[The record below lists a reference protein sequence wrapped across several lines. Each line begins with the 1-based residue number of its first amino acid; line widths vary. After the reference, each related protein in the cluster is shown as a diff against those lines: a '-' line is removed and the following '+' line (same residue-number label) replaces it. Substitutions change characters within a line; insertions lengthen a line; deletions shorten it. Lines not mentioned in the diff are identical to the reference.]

1 MMAKEIFMPKLS
13 STMSVGT
20 LIQWFKE
27 EGDSVEIGE
36 PLFEILTDKIEIE
49 VEAYEEGILLKKYF
63 KQDDEVPVNQIIGYI
78 GEADEQVPD
87 SSPGQSASEHDE
99 SDEEI
104 KQSQPAAAE
113 QSSTPEEKVRA
124 TPAARRIA
132 KENDL
137 NLSIIQGSGPNGR
150 IQQQDLLDYLNSD
163 AEKVKITPLAQKIA
177 KEQEIDISTLKGTG
191 SNGKITKQDIIPSSA
206 ESQTAMT
213 SARRKMSGIR
223 KVISKRMLH
232 SVQSVPHVT
241 LTSEIDMTNIKE
253 LRQSLLPII
262 EKQTDLRITYTDILV
277 KAVGSAMTRHPQI
290 NISIDGDEII
300 QHSSVNIG
308 VAVAIEDGLIVPVIH
323 DAAHKGLAEIVK
335 QSKQLGKLARSNQL
349 TSENL
354 TGATFTISNLGMYA
368 IDAFTPIINLPEIAI
383 LGVGRIQEKPVVVN
397 GSIEVRSMMAVS
409 LSFDHRAIDGAPAA
423 AFLTELKQILENP
436 YELLV

>member
-1 MMAKEIFMPKLS
+1 MAKEIFMPKLS

-27 EGDSVEIGE
+27 EGDPVEIGE

-63 KQDDEVPVNQIIGYI
+63 KQDDEVPVNQVIGYI

-87 SSPGQSASEHDE
+87 SSPGQSVSEHNE

-104 KQSQPAAAE
+104 EQSQSVAAE
-113 QSSTPEEKVRA
+113 QSSKPEEKVRA

-132 KENDL
+132 KENDM

-150 IQQQDLLDYLNSD
+150 IQQQDLLDYLNLD
-163 AEKVKITPLAQKIA
+163 AEQVKITPLANKMA
-177 KEQEIDISTLKGTG
+177 KEHEIDISTLKGTG
-191 SNGKITKQDIIPSSA
+191 SNGKITKQDIMLTSA
-206 ESQTAMT
+206 ESQTAVT
-213 SARRKMSGIR
+213 STRRKMSGIR

-277 KAVGSAMTRHPQI
+277 KALGSAMTRHPQM
-290 NISIDGDEII
+290 NVSIDGDEII

-383 LGVGRIQEKPVVVN
+383 LGVGRIHEKPIVVD

>member
-150 IQQQDLLDYLNSD
+150 VQQQDLLDYLNSD

>member
-1 MMAKEIFMPKLS
+1 MAKEIFMPKLS

>member
-113 QSSTPEEKVRA
+113 QSSPPEEKVRA

-137 NLSIIQGSGPNGR
+137 NLSNIQGSGPNGR

-191 SNGKITKQDIIPSSA
+191 SNGKITKQDIIPAPA
-206 ESQTAMT
+206 ESQTAIT

-241 LTSEIDMTNIKE
+241 LTSEIDMTNIKD

>member
-1 MMAKEIFMPKLS
+1 MAKEIFMPKLS

-150 IQQQDLLDYLNSD
+150 VQQQDLLDYLNSD